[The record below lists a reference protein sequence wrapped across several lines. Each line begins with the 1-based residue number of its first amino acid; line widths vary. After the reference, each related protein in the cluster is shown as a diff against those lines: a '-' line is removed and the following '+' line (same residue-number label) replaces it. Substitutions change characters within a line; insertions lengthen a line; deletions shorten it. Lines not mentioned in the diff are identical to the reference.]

1 MSPAASPAPNLPPR
15 RHLFVF
21 WLILPVVLALY
32 FISARWHVLH
42 GAINTDEGFYAIT
55 TRSVAQGE
63 MPYRDFGFT
72 QPPLVL
78 YANALPLRFLG
89 FGLFPQR
96 IVNGL
101 WAALAVG
108 LAASWLARRTHVA
121 WGLGLV
127 LLFALTAPWMYFI
140 HLGKT
145 YGVTTLVAMLAA
157 WAFLALPAGPRRNF
171 LVGFLAVLGV
181 ASRLPAAP
189 FFGLLGL
196 FALWP
201 GRRPTARELLAA
213 AGGVAL
219 GLALAV
225 APFALAAPEALRFW
239 TVDFHRLSVPNKPW
253 TLTWR
258 NLAALAP
265 AAWLLAAV
273 ALGGATWHRR
283 LLTRETAVLLAAGVA
298 LAGNLLP
305 GGVYEEYATP
315 FLLPFVTAAAALA
328 GTVFQSRKIVLPIL
342 AAALLGAQLFIPPLL
357 LNSLTPDRR
366 GTLSQWL
373 PQHTPNY
380 NPHLATAVATA
391 RDLVKASLPADA
403 PFIGTNIILAAETGH
418 AVPAELRM
426 GSFSWTGEMSAA
438 QAARLHL
445 ATRDQLDAWFDQPN
459 VTVLGFYQRWDLNY
473 GWSMPSF
480 QPEPPAV
487 RERTLNHLERHF
499 RLAYNDGDFFILV
512 RRPPRPFS
520 FPPFG
525 SH

>member
-1 MSPAASPAPNLPPR
+1 M
-15 RHLFVF
+15 
-21 WLILPVVLALY
+21 VLALY
-32 FISARWHVLH
+32 FISAHWHVFH
-42 GAINTDEGFYAIT
+42 GPINTDEGFYAIT

-72 QPPLVL
+72 QPPLTL
-78 YANALPLRFLG
+78 YVNALPLRLLG

-101 WAALAVG
+101 WAALALG
-108 LAASWLARRTHVA
+108 LAAVWLARRTHWT

-145 YGVTTLVAMLAA
+145 YGVTTLIAILAS
-157 WAFLALPAGPRRNF
+157 WIFLTAPAGPRRNF

-181 ASRLPAAP
+181 ASRLPAVP

-196 FALWP
+196 FSLWP
-201 GRRPTARELLAA
+201 GRRLTLREFLAA
-213 AGGVAL
+213 FAGVAL
-219 GLALAV
+219 GLALTLL
-225 APFALAAPEALRFW
+225 PFALAAPEALRFW

-253 TLTWR
+253 ALTWR

-265 AAWLLAAV
+265 AAWLLATTALAIAV
-273 ALGGATWHRR
+273 FRR
-283 LLTRETAVLLAAGVA
+283 RFLTRETGVFLAAGIA
-298 LAGNLLP
+298 LAFNLLP
-305 GGVYEEYATP
+305 SGVYEEYATP

-328 GTVFQSRKIVLPIL
+328 YTEFQSRKIAAPIF
-342 AAALLGAQLFIPPLL
+342 ATALLGAQLLVSPLL
-357 LNSLTPDRR
+357 LNRLIPDRR

-380 NPHLATAVATA
+380 NPNLSTALATA
-391 RDLVKASLPADA
+391 RDLVKTSLPPNA

-445 ATRDQLDAWFDQPN
+445 ATRDQLDAWFDQPD

-480 QPEPPAV
+480 QPEPPEV

-512 RRPPRPFS
+512 RRPPRPLLFS
-520 FPPFG
+520 PFG
-525 SH
+525 SR